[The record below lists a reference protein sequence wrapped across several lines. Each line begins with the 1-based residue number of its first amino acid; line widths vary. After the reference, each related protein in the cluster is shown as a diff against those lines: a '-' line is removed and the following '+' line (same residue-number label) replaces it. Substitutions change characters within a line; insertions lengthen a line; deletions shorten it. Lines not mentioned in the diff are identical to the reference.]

1 MTLESMLN
9 YVDIFYNLE
18 PEQLQRVAA
27 VCREVVLNQGTV
39 IFEENSQGDEMYI
52 VVRGAVD
59 IHLDP
64 SMLGIETN
72 AAPKTIA
79 TLRKGQVFGEVVM
92 VDQGLRSAG
101 ARVAADHTQLLII
114 RRADLIALCETDYK
128 LGYQIM
134 RNIAAE
140 LAYKIRSADL
150 MVREQMLWSP
160 SPDQGT

>member
-9 YVDIFYNLE
+9 YVDIFYNLD
-18 PEQLQRVAA
+18 PEQLRRVAA
-27 VCREVVLNQGTV
+27 VCREVVLNQGTA
-39 IFEENSQGDEMYI
+39 IFQENSPGDEMYV

-64 SMLGIETN
+64 STLGVETD

-101 ARVAADHTQLLII
+101 ARVAADNTQLLVIH
-114 RRADLIALCETDYK
+114 RADLIALCEADYR

-140 LAYKIRSADL
+140 LAFKIRGADL
-150 MVREQMLWSP
+150 MVREQLLWSP
-160 SPDQGT
+160 KSD